1 MDSIVFLIVLVVG
14 AIIALPI
21 VAIVTATSRTNR
33 VRGEMT
39 DLMSRIRSLETRL
52 EGLARQSAAPSEPPR
67 EATQAIPAAP
77 ATAGFSPPA
86 TKVEESG
93 PAAAPPAERVVVAPE
108 PAAHPAAS
116 PFEPTMAAEPPPF
129 FSFGQIE
136 EGSSLSLDSP
146 SLESRIGSQWF
157 NRIGILA
164 VLIGVA
170 WFLKL
175 AFDNHWIGP
184 TGRIF
189 SGLLAGVALIVWS
202 ERFQK
207 RGFAAFSYSLKAV
220 GSGTLYL
227 SLWAAY
233 QVYALVPAGVAFG
246 AMIAVTAFNGL
257 MAWVQDS
264 ELLALYAVAGG
275 LVTPALVSTGGNHE
289 ITLFSYLLVLDVA
302 VLVLVALRPWS
313 RLLFVASAGTAVF
326 VLAWWFVFY
335 AQWEAARTAI
345 FLGCFFLISSLAPR
359 LVHAP
364 LDEIGGMRGWDA
376 LALVMLPVGNAA
388 LSFLGF
394 YCLLPAAVVNWA
406 GPWLAVAF
414 AAYYLF
420 LMRLPERGVLRA
432 GPVLLPPLHLAMA
445 IVFLTIAI
453 PLKTQG
459 RWMTVGWLVE
469 GAVLLWA
476 AVRVRSSLVRAFAL
490 ICLVLGLGA
499 LLAVNPPTATRP
511 FLNERFGTYCVAIAI
526 FAFVAWLAKHT
537 SDEEDPTAVIPW
549 RNLAAAGVLAVNALA
564 LIAISLEIHSFWWFL
579 CWRGETQLLGDYE
592 MYAQFT
598 YSAFFML
605 YGAALLTAGF
615 LRRSAFLRWQALVLL
630 AATIAKVFLI
640 DISQLSQGFRI
651 LSFIGLGVL
660 LLAVSFV
667 YQRDWLNLRG
677 RKEENS

>member
-1 MDSIVFLIVLVVG
+1 MDSIVFLIVIVLV
-14 AIIALPI
+14 AIIVLPI
-21 VAIVTATSRTNR
+21 VAIVTANSRANQL
-33 VRGEMT
+33 RGEIAG
-39 DLMSRIRSLETRL
+39 LMSRIHYLEQGLET
-52 EGLARQSAAPSEPPR
+52 LARRMAAPAEPPR
-67 EATQAIPAAP
+67 ETAQAVHAP
-77 ATAGFSPPA
+77 
-86 TKVEESG
+86 
-93 PAAAPPAERVVVAPE
+93 PAAAAFSPPAERVLPPGPAAPPTPIAPPLFSSLE
-108 PAAHPAAS
+108 PAA
-116 PFEPTMAAEPPPF
+116 
-129 FSFGQIE
+129 IV
-136 EGSSLSLDSP
+136 DSP

-184 TGRIF
+184 IGRVF
-189 SGLLAGVALIVWS
+189 FGLLAGVALIVWS

-207 RGFAAFSYSLKAV
+207 RGFAAFSYSLKAI

-233 QVYALVPAGVAFG
+233 QIYALMPASVAFA

-257 MAWVQDS
+257 MAWTQDS
-264 ELLALYAVAGG
+264 ELLALYAIAGG
-275 LVTPALVSTGGNHE
+275 LITPLLISTGGNHE
-289 ITLFSYLLVLDVA
+289 VTLFSYLLVLDIA

-313 RLLFVASAGTAVF
+313 RLLFVSSVGTAIF
-326 VLAWWFVFY
+326 VLAWWFAFY
-335 AQWEAARTAI
+335 AQWQAPRTAI
-345 FLGCFFLISSLAPR
+345 FLCCFFLMSSLAPR

-364 LDEIGGMRGWDA
+364 PDESGGMRGWDA
-376 LALVMLPVGNAA
+376 LALVVLPVANAG

-394 YCLLPAAVVNWA
+394 YCLLSPAVVNWA

-414 AAYYLF
+414 AAYYLL
-420 LMRLPERGVLRA
+420 LMRLPERGILRA
-432 GPVLLPPLHLAMA
+432 GPAVLPSLHLAMA
-445 IVFLTIAI
+445 IAFLTMAI

-459 RWMTVGWLVE
+459 RWMTMGWLVE
-469 GAVLLWA
+469 GAVLLWL
-476 AVRVRSSLVRAFAL
+476 AVRVRSRLVKAFAL

-499 LLAVNPPTATRP
+499 LLAVNPRAATRP
-511 FLNERFGTYCVAIAI
+511 FLNERFGTYCVAIAV
-526 FAFVAWLAKHT
+526 FAFVAWLARNT
-537 SDEEDPTAVIPW
+537 RDEDPIGVIPW
-549 RNLAAAGVLAVNALA
+549 PNLAAAGVLVVNALT
-564 LIAISLEIHSFWWFL
+564 LLAISLEIHSFWWFL
-579 CWRGETQLLGDYE
+579 CWRGDYQMLGNYE

-605 YGAALLTAGF
+605 YGAALLTVGF
-615 LRRSAFLRWQALVLL
+615 LGRSAFLRWQALVLL

-640 DISQLSQGFRI
+640 DTSQLSQGFRI
-651 LSFIGLGVL
+651 MSFIGLGVL

>member
-1 MDSIVFLIVLVVG
+1 MDSFIPLLLLLVIG
-14 AIIALPI
+14 AIFVLPI
-21 VAIVTATSRTNR
+21 VAIVRSNSFARNL
-33 VRGEMT
+33 RGEMAGMM
-39 DLMSRIRSLETRL
+39 DRIRDLEHGLET
-52 EGLARQSAAPSEPPR
+52 LARRMAALAEPPHEAAPAVHP
-67 EATQAIPAAP
+67 ATAPAP
-77 ATAGFSPPA
+77 ATAGVSPA
-86 TKVEESG
+86 AMKVEEQRPPEPVAIPDAWKTPTAPAPASVTPPAPIAPPLFYSIG
-93 PAAAPPAERVVVAPE
+93 PAEAV
-108 PAAHPAAS
+108 
-116 PFEPTMAAEPPPF
+116 
-129 FSFGQIE
+129 
-136 EGSSLSLDSP
+136 DSP

-184 TGRIF
+184 IGRVF
-189 SGLLAGVALIVWS
+189 SGLLAGVALVVWS

-207 RGFAAFSYSLKAV
+207 RGFAAFSYSLKAI

-233 QVYALVPAGVAFG
+233 QIYALVPAGVAFA

-257 MAWVQDS
+257 MAWAQDS
-264 ELLALYAVAGG
+264 ELLALYAIAGG
-275 LVTPALVSTGGNHE
+275 LITPLLVSTGGNHE
-289 ITLFSYLLVLDVA
+289 VTLFSYLLVLDFA

-313 RLLFVASAGTAVF
+313 RLLFVSSVGTAIF
-326 VLAWWFVFY
+326 VLAWWFAFY
-335 AQWEAARTAI
+335 AQWEAPRTAI
-345 FLGCFFLISSLAPR
+345 FLCCFFLISSWAPR

-364 LDEIGGMRGWDA
+364 PDESGGMRAWDA
-376 LALVMLPVGNAA
+376 LAVVVLPVGNAA

-394 YCLLPAAVVNWA
+394 YCLLSPAVVNWA

-414 AAYYLF
+414 AAYYL
-420 LMRLPERGVLRA
+420 LLIRLPERGVLRA
-432 GPVLLPPLHLAMA
+432 GPAVLPSLHLAMA
-445 IVFLTIAI
+445 FAFLTMAI

-459 RWMTVGWLVE
+459 RWMTMGWLLE
-469 GAVLLWA
+469 GAVLLWL
-476 AVRVRSSLVRAFAL
+476 AVRVRSRLVKAFAL

-499 LLAVNPPTATRP
+499 LLAVNPPAATRP
-511 FLNERFGTYCVAIAI
+511 FLNERFGTYCVAIAV
-526 FAFVAWLAKHT
+526 FAFVAWLAKNT
-537 SDEEDPTAVIPW
+537 RDEEDSTAVIPW
-549 RNLAAAGVLAVNALA
+549 PNLAAAGVLVVNALT
-564 LIAISLEIHSFWWFL
+564 LLAISLEIHSFWWFL
-579 CWRGETQLLGDYE
+579 CWRGNYQLLGSYE

-605 YGAALLTAGF
+605 YGAALLTVGF
-615 LRRSAFLRWQALVLL
+615 LVRSAFLRWQALVLL